1 MAEDAFVNT
10 AAPNLWNKLPLSIRG
25 EENFKRLK
33 SLL

>member
-1 MAEDAFVNT
+1 MNA
-10 AAPNLWNKLPLSIRG
+10 AAPDLWNKLALSIRG